1 VELDGLTGKIKFDEH
16 GLRTGFH
23 LHIIEL
29 KKSGLAQVNIRKKIN
44 LQVKIRNEIV

>member
-29 KKSGLAQVNIRKKIN
+29 KKSGLAQVNIMQEEN
-44 LQVKIRNEIV
+44 